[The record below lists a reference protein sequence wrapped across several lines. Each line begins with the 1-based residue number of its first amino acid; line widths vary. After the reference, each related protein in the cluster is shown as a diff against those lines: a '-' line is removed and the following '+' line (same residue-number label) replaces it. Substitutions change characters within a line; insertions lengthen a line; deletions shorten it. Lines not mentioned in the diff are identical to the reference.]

1 MKSNTLTNE
10 PMNQHNPG
18 APTYLSRFT
27 FHVSRFTIL
36 VCLVLLTVAVG
47 CGEDAAIKKGKG
59 LLAAGDYQGAT
70 AYFQQ
75 LVKAQPENPETHYQ
89 LGLAYLKLDQ
99 HTEAIEALRTA
110 ARAASQRMDIQLA
123 LGEAYMAAGH
133 EGFALNSFL
142 KILQN
147 TEREDWI
154 QKIGKL
160 TGDTYPSTRLTP
172 NYVQIRAVSTAADM
186 LAFTAYV
193 DDNNEIYVMPITD
206 INHEKKQRLTFNDTA
221 DYDPALSPDG
231 KKVAY
236 VSFIRWQNP
245 NDEIFVADIN
255 TKSNERLTANTAT
268 DSSPTFSPDGSKIA
282 FESNRAGINS
292 EIYIM
297 DADGANQEQLTQ
309 SETNNHGP
317 AFSPDGARIAF
328 AAYAVGGALG
338 VSSQI
343 CIIDSDGGNF
353 TKLTDDPAIN
363 AHPAFSPDGTQIIF
377 DSYRD
382 GDTDIIIMDADGENQ
397 RQLTNNDLI
406 NTDPIFTPDGK
417 QIVFVGQSDSAENLG
432 VYVMNLEQAFT
443 REDII
448 KRIEAR
454 LDQQ

>member
-1 MKSNTLTNE
+1 MDQLHLSLSPKALIRAISSKSIIKGRWI
-10 PMNQHNPG
+10 P
-18 APTYLSRFT
+18 
-27 FHVSRFTIL
+27 IL
-36 VCLVLLTVAVG
+36 VCLILLSLVVG

-59 LLAAGDYQGAT
+59 LIAAGDYQGAA

-75 LVKAQPENPETHYQ
+75 LLTAQPENPEAHYQ
-89 LGLAYLKLDQ
+89 LGLAHLKLNQ
-99 HTEAIEALRTA
+99 HTEAIESLRTA
-110 ARAASQRMDIQLA
+110 ARSVPKRPDIQLA

-133 EGFALNSFL
+133 EEFALRSFL

-147 TEREDWI
+147 SEREDWI

-172 NYVQIRAVSTAADM
+172 NHVQIHDVSTAADT

-193 DDNNEIYVMPITD
+193 DDNNEIYVMPIAD
-206 INHEKKQRLTFNDTA
+206 INGENRQRLTFNDTA
-221 DYDPALSPDG
+221 DYNPALSPDG

-236 VSFIRWQNP
+236 VSFIRWHNP
-245 NDEIFVADIN
+245 NDEIFVIDIN

-268 DSSPTFSPDGSKIA
+268 DSNPTFSPDGSKIA

-297 DADGANQEQLTQ
+297 DADGMNQTELTQ
-309 SETNNHGP
+309 TETNNHGP
-317 AFSPDGARIAF
+317 AFSPDAENIAF

-343 CIIDSDGGNF
+343 CVIDSDGSSF
-353 TKLTDDPAIN
+353 KKLTDDPAIN
-363 AHPAFSPDGTQIIF
+363 AHPTFSPDGTQIVF

-382 GDTDIIIMDADGENQ
+382 GDTEIITMDADGKNQ
-397 RQLTNNDLI
+397 RQLTNNNLI

-417 QIVFVGQSDSAENLG
+417 RIVFVGQSDSSENLG
-432 VYVMNLEQAFT
+432 VYVMNLDQPLT

-448 KRIEAR
+448 KRIETR
-454 LDQQ
+454 LE

>member
-1 MKSNTLTNE
+1 
-10 PMNQHNPG
+10 MNQLRLTLH
-18 APTYLSRFT
+18 ASRFT
-27 FHVSRFTIL
+27 TLVSLIL
-36 VCLVLLTVAVG
+36 LISLPG

-59 LLAAGDYQGAT
+59 LIAAGDYQGAV

-75 LVKAQPENPETHYQ
+75 LTTTQPENPEAHYQ
-89 LGLAYLKLDQ
+89 LGLSYLKLDQ
-99 HTEAIEALRTA
+99 STEAIESLRTA
-110 ARAASQRMDIQLA
+110 AKYAPERMDIQLA
-123 LGEAYMAAGH
+123 LGEAYMADGH
-133 EGFALNSFL
+133 DRFALNSFL

-147 TEREDWI
+147 SQREDWI

-160 TGDTYPSTRLTP
+160 TGDTHPSTRLTP
-172 NYVQIRAVSTAADM
+172 NYVQIQNVSTAADT

-193 DDNNEIYVMPITD
+193 DDNNEIYVMEITD
-206 INHEKKQRLTFNDTA
+206 INNENKQRLTFNDTA

-236 VSFIRWQNP
+236 VSFIRWHNP
-245 NDEIFVADIN
+245 NDEIFVIDIN
-255 TKSNERLTANTAT
+255 TKSNERLTTNTAT

-297 DADGANQEQLTQ
+297 DADGKNQTQLTQ
-309 SETNNHGP
+309 TETNNHFP

-328 AAYAVGGALG
+328 AAYAVGGPLG
-338 VSSQI
+338 LSSQI
-343 CIIDSDGGNF
+343 CAIDSDGSNF
-353 TKLTDDPAIN
+353 TKLTDDSAIN

-377 DSYRD
+377 DSYRN
-382 GDTDIIIMDADGENQ
+382 GDTEIITMDADGKNQ

-406 NTDPIFTPDGK
+406 NNDPIFTPDGTR
-417 QIVFVGQSDSAENLG
+417 IVFIGQSDSAENLG
-432 VYVMNLEQAFT
+432 VYVMNLEQPFT

-454 LDQQ
+454 LKQ

>member
-1 MKSNTLTNE
+1 
-10 PMNQHNPG
+10 MNQLHF
-18 APTYLSRFT
+18 THHVSRIT
-27 FHVSRFTIL
+27 FHASRFTIL
-36 VCLVLLTVAVG
+36 VCLILLVSLSS

-59 LLAAGDYQGAT
+59 LLAAGDYQGAA

-75 LVKAQPENPETHYQ
+75 LITAQPENPEAHYQ

-99 HTEAIEALRTA
+99 STEAMESLRTA
-110 ARAASQRMDIQLA
+110 ARYAPQRMDIQLA

-133 EGFALNSFL
+133 DKFALNSFL

-147 TEREDWI
+147 SQQEDWI

-172 NYVQIRAVSTAADM
+172 TYVQVDNVSTAADT

-193 DDNNEIYVMPITD
+193 DDNNEIYVMEITD
-206 INHEKKQRLTFNDTA
+206 INNENKQRLTFNDTA

-236 VSFIRWQNP
+236 VSFIRWHNP
-245 NDEIFVADIN
+245 NDEIFVIDIN
-255 TKSNERLTANTAT
+255 TKSNERLTTNTAT

-282 FESNRAGINS
+282 FESNRASVNS

-297 DADGANQEQLTQ
+297 NADGANQKQLTQ
-309 SETNNHGP
+309 TRTNNHGP

-328 AAYAVGGALG
+328 AAYAVGSLG

-343 CIIDSDGGNF
+343 CIIASDGSNF
-353 TKLTDDPAIN
+353 TKLTDDPTIN

-382 GDTDIIIMDADGENQ
+382 GDTEIITMDTDGKNQ

-406 NTDPIFTPDGK
+406 NNDPIFTPDGK
-417 QIVFVGQSDSAENLG
+417 RIVFIGQSDSAENLG
-432 VYVMNLEQAFT
+432 VYVMNLEQPFT

-448 KRIEAR
+448 KRIETR
-454 LDQQ
+454 LQQ

>member
-1 MKSNTLTNE
+1 
-10 PMNQHNPG
+10 MNQLHIRLH
-18 APTYLSRFT
+18 TS
-27 FHVSRFTIL
+27 HFTIF
-36 VCLVLLTVAVG
+36 VCLILLILLSA

-59 LLAAGDYQGAT
+59 LLAAGDYQDA
-70 AYFQQ
+70 AVYFQQ
-75 LVKAQPENPETHYQ
+75 LLTAQPENPEAHYQ
-89 LGLAYLKLDQ
+89 LGLAYLKLDH
-99 HTEAIEALRTA
+99 HTEAIESLRTA
-110 ARAASQRMDIQLA
+110 ARYAPERMDIQLV
-123 LGEAYMAAGH
+123 LGEAYLVAGH
-133 EGFALNSFL
+133 DRFALNSFL

-160 TGDTYPSTRLTP
+160 TGDSYPSTRLTP

-206 INHEKKQRLTFNDTA
+206 INNENKQRLTFNDTS

-245 NDEIFVADIN
+245 NDEIFVIDIN
-255 TKSNERLTANTAT
+255 TKSNERLTANIAT
-268 DSSPTFSPDGSKIA
+268 DSSPTFSPDGTKIA

-309 SETNNHGP
+309 TETNNHGP

-328 AAYAVGGALG
+328 AAYAVGGPIG

-343 CIIDSDGGNF
+343 CIIDSDGSNF

-363 AHPAFSPDGTQIIF
+363 AHPAFSPDGTQIVF

-382 GDTDIIIMDADGENQ
+382 GDTDIIVMDTDGKNQ
-397 RQLTNNDLI
+397 TQLTNNDLI

-417 QIVFVGQSDSAENLG
+417 RIVFVGQSDSAENLG
-432 VYVMNLEQAFT
+432 VYVMNLEQLFT

-454 LDQQ
+454 LE